1 MISGR
6 KLEHRVLGALIGLST
21 VAVFG
26 VVHATGRDVVAN
38 VGEYE
43 LRVDEVQA
51 RVAQMPL
58 FQLKNVGATPE
69 EIRRKLVEEFV
80 DLEVMVQGAKL
91 NELHEL
97 PDVSERISSVL
108 VSALLNDLSEEA
120 TTAGTVSDAAVRA
133 FYEANKERYTP
144 QQRIMIW
151 QIAVESKEEADRL
164 LDTIRSGS
172 EFKDEASF
180 VNAWDQLARAHSVD
194 KSTNMRKGNL
204 GFVQPDGATAHKD
217 IRVPKEIFAA
227 AAKIKDGEVH
237 PEAVEVGAY
246 WVIVARRGSHMT
258 PLRTLESEA
267 PNIRG
272 FLAREQVAER
282 RKALIDS
289 LRAAH
294 LHEKN
299 ERALDQ
305 LTFSN
310 NEITVARRPGA
321 LRETQAPTGAVI
333 PVGKPG
339 NLR

>member
-1 MISGR
+1 MGSVR
-6 KLEHRVLGALIGLST
+6 SFKHRVIGGLIGLASLG
-21 VAVFG
+21 VLG
-26 VVHATGRDVVAN
+26 VVHATGQVVAN
-38 VGEYE
+38 VGDYE

-58 FQLKNVGATPE
+58 FQLKNIGATPD
-69 EIRRKLVEEFV
+69 EIRSKLVDEFV

-91 NELHEL
+91 NELDEL
-97 PDVSERISSVL
+97 PDVSERIRSVL
-108 VSALLNDLSEEA
+108 VSGLLHDLAEEA
-120 TTAGTVSDAAVRA
+120 TQEGAVSDAAVRA

-151 QIAVESKEEADRL
+151 QIAVDSKDEADKL
-164 LDTIRSGS
+164 LTTIRSGA
-172 EFKDEASF
+172 EFKDEATF
-180 VNAWDQLARAHSVD
+180 VSAWDQLARAHSVD

-204 GFVQPDGATAHKD
+204 GFVQPDGTTAHKD
-217 IRVPKEIFAA
+217 IRVPPEIFAA
-227 AAKIKDGEVH
+227 AAKIKDGQVH
-237 PEAVEVGAY
+237 PEPVKVGSF
-246 WVIVARRGSHMT
+246 WVLVARRGSHMT
-258 PLRTLESEA
+258 PLRTVESEA

-282 RKALIDS
+282 RKTLIDS

-321 LRETQAPTGAVI
+321 LRETDPPSGAVK
-333 PVGKPG
+333 PAGKPG